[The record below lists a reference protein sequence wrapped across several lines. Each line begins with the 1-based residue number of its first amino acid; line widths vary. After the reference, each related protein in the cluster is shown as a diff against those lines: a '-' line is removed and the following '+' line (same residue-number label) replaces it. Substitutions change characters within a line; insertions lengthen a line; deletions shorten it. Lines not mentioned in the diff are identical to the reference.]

1 MLKFKYMILI
11 LFYLVLC
18 IIDCYFSN
26 TPIVNAIH
34 TGYFTETDI
43 LISLH
48 DSSNGYNGLLEM
60 LVVYTLPILLGI
72 YFILEKETAYWVV
85 RHSTRAK
92 YKQIQSRK
100 IILVAVIFSFI
111 HQVIDFI
118 YAIWNLKFSLLI
130 EHSFAKYTILSGVIA
145 SLFYIETG
153 FLYQM
158 IRDFVKTE
166 LPALLITFIVN
177 YVQYLLIKY
186 YIVVFWIPGVD
197 VMTAFEY
204 LGGNSGLRSGG
215 FTILRSLLIIVCL
228 YLLGQM
234 IFEKKDIMKH
244 EK

>member
-1 MLKFKYMILI
+1 MKFKYMILI

-43 LISLH
+43 LMSLH

-60 LVVYTLPILLGI
+60 LVVYTFPILLGI
-72 YFILEKETAYWVV
+72 YFILEKETGYWVV
-85 RHSTRAK
+85 RHSTRAE
-92 YKQIQSRK
+92 YKKTQSRK
-100 IILVAVIFSFI
+100 IILAAVLFAFI
-111 HQVIDFI
+111 HQVVDFI
-118 YAIWNLKFSLLI
+118 YAIWNLNIALLI
-130 EHSFAKYTILSGVIA
+130 EHSFVTYTVLSGVIA

-158 IRDFVKTE
+158 IRDFMKTE
-166 LPALLITFIVN
+166 LPALLATFIIN

-186 YIVVFWIPGVD
+186 YIVDFWIPGTD
-197 VMTAFEY
+197 VMAAFEY
-204 LGGNSGLRSGG
+204 LSGNSGLHLGG
-215 FTILRSLLIIVCL
+215 ITILRSLLAIACL
-228 YLLGQM
+228 YWLGQM